1 MADAQLALVIG
12 GAECAGDD
20 LKKALALFTPDKIY
34 AANDIGAH
42 VERLDVWCSL
52 HPEFMDKWEEE
63 RKKRGL
69 PNGYE
74 IVAPLSTEVGMHGA
88 KGRITRR
95 ISYRWPG
102 MTSSASSG
110 IYAAKVAL
118 NDGFDRV
125 VLAGIP
131 MQQEANHFARG
142 KAWLQRDCFLPGF
155 EKATP
160 FMLGRVKS
168 MSGLTR
174 DILGNPTKEWL
185 AES

>member
-1 MADAQLALVIG
+1 VARTALIVGCATNVWDDVKEAQELVKFDAIYCVKLAGVHWPT
-12 GAECAGDD
+12 E
-20 LKKALALFTPDKIY
+20 F
-34 AANDIGAH
+34 N
-42 VERLDVWCSL
+42 VWATL
-52 HPEFMDKWEEE
+52 HPEWMDSYEADRLKL
-63 RKKRGL
+63 GL

-88 KGRITRR
+88 KGHIARR

-110 IYAAKVAL
+110 IYAVKVAL
-118 NDGFDRV
+118 DDGFSSV

-142 KAWLQRDCFLPGF
+142 KPWLQRDCFLPGF

-174 DILGNPTKEWL
+174 EVLGAPSPEWL
-185 AES
+185 AQS